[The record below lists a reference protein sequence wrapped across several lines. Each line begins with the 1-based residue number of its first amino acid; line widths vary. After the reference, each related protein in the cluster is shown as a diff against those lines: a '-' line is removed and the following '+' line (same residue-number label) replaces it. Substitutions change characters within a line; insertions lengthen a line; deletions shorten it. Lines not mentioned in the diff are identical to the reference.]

1 MTVKLGI
8 NGFGRI
14 GRCVLRAALEDQ
26 EARVLALN
34 HKSRRLPVSDRYTE
48 VLAYSLKFDSV
59 HGRLNMN
66 IQGNGNSLLVNEQ
79 EIKVFAEGDPE
90 NLPWGEL
97 GVDLVVEST
106 GRLNDP
112 AEAVR
117 HLKAGAKK
125 VVLTAPAKGDAL
137 TVVMGV
143 NHGQY
148 NPAIHQVISNASCT
162 TNCLAPVAKVL
173 HDRFGIVKG
182 LMTTVHAVTNDQ
194 QLLDMPH
201 RDLRRGRAGTMS
213 IIPTTTGAARA
224 VGLVLPELK
233 GRLNGFA
240 MRVPLPNVSVVDLVA
255 EVGRKTDRAEVNA
268 VLKEASENELK
279 GILAYSELPLVS
291 CDFNGDPH
299 SSIVDGP
306 STMVIEGNLVKVIA
320 WYDNE
325 WGYSKRVIDLVKYIA
340 QRGF

>member
-1 MTVKLGI
+1 M
-8 NGFGRI
+8 
-14 GRCVLRAALEDQ
+14 
-26 EARVLALN
+26 
-34 HKSRRLPVSDRYTE
+34 
-48 VLAYSLKFDSV
+48 
-59 HGRLNMN
+59 
-66 IQGNGNSLLVNEQ
+66 
-79 EIKVFAEGDPE
+79 
-90 NLPWGEL
+90 
-97 GVDLVVEST
+97 
-106 GRLNDP
+106 
-112 AEAVR
+112 
-117 HLKAGAKK
+117 
-125 VVLTAPAKGDAL
+125 
-137 TVVMGV
+137 
-143 NHGQY
+143 
-148 NPAIHQVISNASCT
+148 
-162 TNCLAPVAKVL
+162 
-173 HDRFGIVKG
+173 
-182 LMTTVHAVTNDQ
+182 MTTVHAVTNDQ